1 MSKFSANIDKLIG
14 TEKGK
19 EASMYGAISNLF
31 TGTLGYSIKDVD
43 IDSTGESGRPDVT
56 VRAESGLRDS
66 KGNITRIDWIVVEAK
81 DERDA
86 FSSSTKREKIFEEKS
101 KYIGPNTA
109 WFVMVDPTIIVARP
123 AFGRVTGGDADIEL
137 ELKDGLTEAEFR
149 AKLQLLHQDVSGV
162 SKYLAKFR
170 EGDEKL
176 IASEKLINIPHGKQ
190 FSEKRLKK
198 ARRNFFSS
206 LRHSISA
213 LQEACRMTLAS
224 SKSEIGRI
232 QDQAEVFSDEW
243 EGFEFNA
250 HSLTI
255 KGKRKDR
262 ESVRRHNRQATLLR
276 QEFSKSPSLAR
287 LALDGLPSFQQRT
300 GCDDK
305 TLDELFA
312 IETANMILA
321 RVLLIRFFEDHGFFG
336 KKKYV
341 CNGGVEAFQK
351 LREYFDVGY
360 TKLLKEAYDSASH
373 LYASAFDETELDW
386 VIGINDPNLSHA
398 IEWTLFQL
406 SKYDFTTVQGD
417 ILTGIY
423 DRFLDR
429 AQRKKLGEFYTPPSI
444 AKYIVDRVGINSES
458 TVIDPSCGSGTFLIE
473 TFQKKV
479 GNDASRGVA
488 DYDDVLKSFETING
502 NDLNVFSAVLSQ
514 IQLLWQILSFKNDIA
529 AKGFPD
535 IHVTGKAN
543 SLVHT
548 ELMTALD
555 DFSIM
560 DDRIYDAVVGNPPY
574 VRAERSAQALDGN
587 TAKYFEK
594 GGVSPKANTYTLFIY
609 RALDSWCKAPDED
622 GNAGKLGFII
632 PVSLF
637 DNNDNDD
644 IRRLF
649 AIGGRWTIKEIVDL
663 ETIYKYVFD
672 AWAYPA
678 ILIAEA
684 RPATADDVI
693 EMRIA
698 DRSCVKLE
706 EDGARPTINLQDLPI
721 EKIPYN
727 KAFTTDGR
735 ILTRLT
741 EKRIPVL
748 DKLRANQTFEDIAKP
763 YWVRKDGAKIVEWT
777 DDKTKTT
784 IEWEQKPMLARGM
797 VFRRHKPTTSGGLQ
811 VFKGEN
817 IIAGEIQGNPVE
829 ENIDVAAMGRPHHS
843 DASMWKYLN
852 ILPEKG
858 LAVAQM
864 AHCPNGA
871 MFNPSKKAFT
881 DTATIFF
888 PKDSLAKFPFD
899 LLLVSNVYVYFYA
912 LAARMGIIRA
922 LTSHIYPAN
931 FGKLPWNDLLTQHQD
946 EIEQLRPTI
955 IDACEK
961 VFNARATLD
970 AAINGAGFDS
980 LKDALRK
987 LKHTSVEWGH
997 SFDMPDHVAE
1007 ITKTSATNLDEGF
1020 IRIFVSQDLMDW
1032 IMIND
1037 QCIADGLMLALEL
1050 YKGESLKKA
1059 DIFKLPIPVGENQR
1073 SQWISIVTS
1082 HSVQVAED
1090 GMSQTIDQLDRFV
1103 GRALGLT
1110 DDDIDFIQKDLSE
1123 DSFLKHIK
1131 PRYPGQETRKQG
1143 FRTGLDSSDRY
1154 N

>member
-1 MSKFSANIDKLIG
+1 
-14 TEKGK
+14 
-19 EASMYGAISNLF
+19 MYGAISNLF
-31 TGTLGYSIKDVD
+31 TGSLGYSVKDVD

-66 KGNITRIDWIVVEAK
+66 KGNMTRIDWVVVEAK

-86 FSSSTKREKIFEEKS
+86 FSTSAKREKIFEEKS

-137 ELKDGLTEAEFR
+137 QLKKDLTEAEFKKR
-149 AKLQLLHQDVSGV
+149 LQLLHQEVSGV

-170 EGDEKL
+170 EGEEKL
-176 IASEKLINIPHGKQ
+176 IASEKLINLPHGKQ
-190 FSEKRLKK
+190 FTEKRLKK
-198 ARRNFFSS
+198 ARKNFFSS
-206 LRHSISA
+206 LRHSITA
-213 LQEACRMTLAS
+213 LQEACRITLAS
-224 SKSEIGRI
+224 SKSEIQRI
-232 QDQAEVFSDEW
+232 QDETKVFSDEW
-243 EGFEFNA
+243 EGFEFDA

-255 KGKRKDR
+255 KGKHKDR
-262 ESVRRHNRQATLLR
+262 QTVRRHNRQATLLR
-276 QEFSKSPSLAR
+276 QEFSKNPSIAR

-336 KKKYV
+336 NKKYV

-398 IEWTLFQL
+398 IEWSLFQL
-406 SKYDFTTVQGD
+406 SKYDFTTIQGD

-429 AQRKKLGEFYTPPSI
+429 DQRKKLGEFYTPPSI
-444 AKYIVDRVGINSES
+444 AKYIVDRIGIGSDS
-458 TVIDPSCGSGTFLIE
+458 TVIDPTCGSGTFLIE
-473 TFQKKV
+473 AFQKKV
-479 GNDASRGVA
+479 GEDVSRGVA
-488 DYDDVLKSFETING
+488 DYDDVLKAFESING

-514 IQLLWQILSFKNDIA
+514 IQLLWQILSFKNDIVS
-529 AKGFPD
+529 KGFPD

-574 VRAERSAQALDGN
+574 VRAERSAQALDKN
-587 TAKYFEK
+587 TADYFSK
-594 GGVSPKANTYTLFIY
+594 GSISPKANTYTLFIY
-609 RALDSWCKAPDED
+609 RALDSWCKAPDEE
-622 GNAGKLGFII
+622 GNAGKLGFIV
-632 PVSLF
+632 PGSLF
-637 DNNDNDD
+637 DSNDNDD

-663 ETIYKYVFD
+663 EVIWKYVFD
-672 AWAYPA
+672 AKALPV

-684 RPATADDVI
+684 RPATEEDII
-693 EMRIA
+693 EVRIA
-698 DRSCVKLE
+698 DRSCVKLD
-706 EDGARPTINLQDLPI
+706 EDGDRAHFALEGLAI
-721 EKIPYN
+721 EKVLYS
-727 KAFTTDGR
+727 KAFTSDGR

-748 DKLRANQTFEDIAKP
+748 DKLRANSTFEDIAKP
-763 YWVRKDGAKIVEWT
+763 YWVRKEGSKIVEWT
-777 DDKTKTT
+777 DNESKATL
-784 IEWEQKPMLARGM
+784 EWEQRRMLAGGIA
-797 VFRRHKPTTSGGLQ
+797 FRNHKPKSPTGLD

-817 IIAGEIQGNPVE
+817 ILAGQIQGAPVE
-829 ENIDVAAMGRPHHS
+829 TAIDVASMGGSQHS
-843 DASMWKYLN
+843 DASLWRYLH
-852 ILPEKG
+852 ILPDRG

-871 MFNPSKKAFT
+871 TFDPRASAFT
-881 DTATIFF
+881 NTATIFF
-888 PKDSLAKFPFD
+888 PKDNLAQFPFD
-899 LLLVSNVYVYFYA
+899 VLLLSNIYVYFYA
-912 LAARMGIIRA
+912 LAARMGA
-922 LTSHIYPAN
+922 LDAYRSHIYPVN
-931 FGKLPWNDLLTQHQD
+931 FGKLPWNDSLTQHQGG
-946 EIEQLRPTI
+946 IEQLRPRI
-955 IDACEK
+955 VDACEK

-970 AAINGAGFDS
+970 AAIDGAGFNS
-980 LKDALRK
+980 LKDALK
-987 LKHTSVEWGH
+987 NHKHASIEWGH

-1007 ITKTSATNLDEGF
+1007 ISKTSATELDEGF
-1020 IRIFVSQDLMDW
+1020 IRIFISQDLMDW
-1032 IMIND
+1032 IKVND
-1037 QCIADGLMLALEL
+1037 RDIADGLMLALEL

-1059 DIFKLPIPVGENQR
+1059 DIFKLLIPAGQNQR
-1073 SQWISIVTS
+1073 NQWTSIISS
-1082 HSVQVAED
+1082 HSVQSAENEMTQAIND
-1090 GMSQTIDQLDRFV
+1090 LDRIV
-1103 GRALGLT
+1103 GKALGLN

-1123 DSFLKHIK
+1123 DSFLKHIS

-1154 N
+1154 R